1 MAAPAPS
8 DQELRR
14 DVRRLGRLL
23 GALLRELG
31 SEELYG
37 LVERVRRASLAGRRG
52 ASAEDP
58 GALLAGAEPAL
69 ALDVARAFSTWF
81 ELVNLAERAH
91 RLRRRRDWRRAGTPQ
106 PSGLEHTLRALAER
120 GVSLEELA
128 EAFDGLALEPV
139 LTAHPT
145 EAVRR
150 TLLTKE
156 LRMLRALDRR
166 REHDAESAVRS
177 RAQGAALRAVREELT
192 AAWLTEEHLAAR
204 PTVADELEHALFFL
218 AQPIRRA
225 ASGLRGSLRRALVRA
240 WGPSAAAL
248 AERPRIAFASWIGG
262 DMDGNPNVGA
272 ATVRAS
278 LARQSELALEGY
290 VADVRELFR
299 RLSLSRSRT
308 GRHEGLERRL
318 AEERARQ
325 PEVAAA
331 IPARYADMAYRE
343 FLWLVSARLERT
355 RDGREHAY
363 RDAGEFAADLETV
376 ARALVDQRAA
386 RAGLGRVRRVIE
398 CTRTFGFHLAALDLR
413 QDALEHRRVL
423 AQVLARPDF
432 AGLEPAERTRL
443 LREALA
449 AGGPS
454 APAAPEPGTRACL
467 EVFAA
472 AREVRARHGEG
483 AIGLYVISMA
493 RGPDDALAVLALARA
508 GGLTAPGAPVALDV
522 APLFET
528 VDDLEEAPRTLEALL
543 SDPLWRAHLAAR
555 GDLQWVMLGYS
566 DSNKTSGLI
575 AARVAIE
582 RAQRDLLAVAR
593 AHGIALRFFHGRG
606 GSTSRGGTKPRAAVL
621 AAPHGSLGG
630 CLRVTEQGEIIR
642 AKFGERGIAA
652 RTLELQLAALVER
665 SVLDGRPADDALDP
679 RLDELAATSR
689 AAYRG
694 LVESHP
700 DFLAYFQGAT
710 PIDVIERMGL
720 GSRPSRRREMRGV
733 QDLRAIPWVFS
744 WTQCRLL
751 LPGWYGAGA
760 GLERFVRDHGVAA
773 LRALRAASPALR
785 TLLTDLEMVLA
796 KTALG
801 IAERYAPLAGPSGPA
816 LFAVLAREH
825 ERAVAHLLDVLEAP
839 RLLEGDPVL
848 ARAIELRNPYID
860 PMSHL
865 QVDLLARWRAS
876 GREDPAL
883 ERALFATVHGIA
895 RGMQNTG

>member
-1 MAAPAPS
+1 MPPPPPP

-23 GALLRELG
+23 GSLLREQG
-31 SEELYG
+31 PAPLYP
-37 LVERVRRASLAGRRG
+37 LVERVRRASLARRRG
-52 ASAEDP
+52 GAAEDP
-58 GALLAGAEPAL
+58 AALLTGAEPGL

-91 RLRRRRDWRRAGTPQ
+91 RLRRRREWRRARSPQ
-106 PSGLEHTLRALAER
+106 PSGLEHTLRALAGR
-120 GVSLEELA
+120 GMTLA
-128 EAFDGLALEPV
+128 ALTQALDGLTLEPV

-150 TLLTKE
+150 TLLVKE

-166 REHDAESAVRS
+166 PEHDEQSSARA
-177 RAQGAALRAVREELT
+177 RAQSTALRAVREELS

-204 PTVADELEHALFFL
+204 PTVSDELEHALFFL
-218 AQPIRRA
+218 GQPIRRA
-225 ASGLRGSLRRALVRA
+225 TSGLRGTLRRALVRV
-240 WGPSAAAL
+240 WGAPAAAL
-248 AERPRIAFASWIGG
+248 AERPRIAFATWIGG

-272 ATVRAS
+272 HTLRAS
-278 LARQSELALEGY
+278 LARMSDLSLELY
-290 VADVRELFR
+290 VHDVRELFR
-299 RLSLSRSRT
+299 RLSISRSRA
-308 GRHEGLERRL
+308 GRHADLERRL
-318 AEERARQ
+318 AEERARL
-325 PEVAAA
+325 PEVAAG

-343 FLWLVSARLERT
+343 FLWLVSARLSLARS
-355 RDGREHAY
+355 G
-363 RDAGEFAADLETV
+363 DARGYAEAAQFAADLETV
-376 ARALVDQRAA
+376 ARALVEQRAA
-386 RAGLGRVRRVIE
+386 RAGLPRVRRLLE
-398 CTRTFGFHLAALDLR
+398 CVRSFGFHLATLDLR
-413 QDALEHRRVL
+413 QDALEHRRALGEVL
-423 AQVLARPDF
+423 GRADF
-432 AGLEPAERTRL
+432 EALDAGERAALTHA
-443 LREALA
+443 ALA
-449 AGGPS
+449 AGGPD
-454 APAAPEPGTRACL
+454 APAAPSPATRACL

-472 AREVRARHGEG
+472 AREARARHGAH

-508 GGLTAPGAPVALDV
+508 GGLVARGEDVSLDV

-528 VDDLEEAPRTLEALL
+528 VDDLEQAPRTLAALL
-543 SDPLWRAHLAAR
+543 DDPLWRAHLAAR
-555 GDLQWVMLGYS
+555 GDVQWVMLGYS

-582 RAQRDLLAVAR
+582 RAQRELLDVAR
-593 AHGIALRFFHGRG
+593 ARGVALRFFHGRG
-606 GSTSRGGTKPRAAVL
+606 GSTSRGGSKPRAAVL

-630 CLRVTEQGEIIR
+630 TLRVTEQGEIIR

-665 SVLDGRPADDALDP
+665 SVLDREPADDALDP
-679 RLDELAATSR
+679 RLFELADASR
-689 AAYRG
+689 AAYRA
-694 LVESHP
+694 LVEGRP
-700 DFLAYFQGAT
+700 EFLAYFQGAT
-710 PIDVIERMGL
+710 PIDVIERLGL

-751 LPGWYGAGA
+751 LPGWYGAGT
-760 GLERFVRDHGVAA
+760 GLEAFVRAHGIGD
-773 LRALRAASPALR
+773 LRDLRRRSPALR
-785 TLLTDLEMVLA
+785 TLLADLEMVLA
-796 KTALG
+796 KSELS
-801 IAERYAPLAGPSGPA
+801 IAERYAPLAGDVGPP
-816 LFAVLAREH
+816 LFAELAREH
-825 ERAVAHLLDVLEAP
+825 ARAEAHLLDVLERP
-839 RLLEGDPVL
+839 RLLEDDPVL

-860 PMSHL
+860 PMSLL